1 MISKLSL
8 LTRSLIAAGAI
19 ALTVMAPAQADVAT
33 ATEAA
38 QPAFDAWLAA
48 FRKQA
53 AENGISEATLDATLT
68 GLQPNAKILE
78 YDQRQPEFIQ
88 TFWNYLDARV
98 TDKRIETGRA
108 MLAQNAD
115 LFTSAERRFGVP
127 ARYLAAFWGLETNYG
142 SHMGKLAIIPA
153 LATLAYDNRR
163 SDFFRAELLD
173 ALRIV
178 DAGDIPA
185 DDMIGS
191 WAGAIGHMQFIPSTF
206 LRYGVDG
213 DGDGRINPRESL
225 ADAIDS
231 AANYLKQ
238 AGWRSD
244 QGWGQEVRLPPGFD
258 WSQARLDRRKPIRTW
273 AELGVTQP
281 DGSPLPDSGQS
292 AAIILP
298 QGYTGPA
305 ILVMHNFD
313 VILRWNRSVNYAL
326 AVAQLADRLDGL
338 PAFSTGRDADNRRL
352 SREQA
357 ADLQKSL
364 VILGLD
370 PGPADGVPGRRT
382 VNAIRSYQ
390 RSAGLPAD
398 GYPSVDLL
406 DKLHADLQARSLPLP
421 DSSSAQTEAGP
432 AILAKEA
439 H

>member
-1 MISKLSL
+1 MTSKFSL
-8 LTRSLIAAGAI
+8 LTRSLLAAGVIALAGVSPAPADIAADAE
-19 ALTVMAPAQADVAT
+19 VV
-33 ATEAA
+33 
-38 QPAFDAWLAA
+38 QPSFDAWLDA

-53 AENGISEATLDATLT
+53 AAAGISKATLDATLT
-68 GLQPNAKILE
+68 NLQPNAKILE

-98 TDKRIETGRA
+98 TDRRIETGLA
-108 MLAQNAD
+108 MLNQNIE
-115 LFTSAERRFGVP
+115 LFASAEQRFGVP

-142 SHMGKLAIIPA
+142 SHMGRLPVIPS

-163 SDFFRAELLD
+163 SNFFRTQLLD

-191 WAGAIGHMQFIPSTF
+191 WAGALGHMQFIPSTF

-213 DGDGRINPRESL
+213 DGDGKINPRQSL

-238 AGWRSD
+238 AGWQSD
-244 QGWGQEVRLPPGFD
+244 QGWGQEVRLPTGFD
-258 WSQARLDRRKPIRTW
+258 WSLARLDRRKQIRTW
-273 AELGVTQP
+273 GELGVTQL
-281 DGSPLPDSGQS
+281 DGSPLPDSDQF

-305 ILVMHNFD
+305 LLVTHNFD
-313 VILRWNRSVNYAL
+313 VIMRWNRSVNYAL
-326 AVAQLADRLDGL
+326 AVAQLADRLDGR
-338 PAFSTGRDADNRRL
+338 PAFSSGRDADNRRL
-352 SREQA
+352 SHEQA
-357 ADLQKSL
+357 TDMQKCL
-364 VILGLD
+364 ALLGLD
-370 PGPADGVPGRRT
+370 PGPADGMPGRRT
-382 VNAIRSYQ
+382 VNAVRSYQ
-390 RSAGLPAD
+390 ISAGLPAD

-406 DKLHADLQARSLPLP
+406 DKLHADLKAKSLPLP
-421 DSSSAQTEAGP
+421 DVSSAQVDMEP
-432 AILAKEA
+432 AVVAKEA

>member
-1 MISKLSL
+1 MTSKLSL

-19 ALTVMAPAQADVAT
+19 ALAAMAPAQADVAAT
-33 ATEAA
+33 AEATK
-38 QPAFDAWLAA
+38 PSFDAWLEA

-53 AENGISEATLDATLT
+53 AENGISEATLDVTLT

-78 YDQRQPEFIQ
+78 YDQQQPEFIQ

-98 TDKRIETGRA
+98 TDKRIETGLA

-115 LFTSAERRFGVP
+115 LFSSAEQRFGVP
-127 ARYLAAFWGLETNYG
+127 ACYLAAFWGLETNYG

-153 LATLAYDNRR
+153 LATLAYDTRR
-163 SDFFRAELLD
+163 SDFFRAQLLD

-191 WAGAIGHMQFIPSTF
+191 WAGALGHMQFIPSTF

-244 QGWGQEVRLPPGFD
+244 QGWGREVRLPSGFD
-258 WSQARLDRRKPIRTW
+258 WSQARLDRRKHVRTW
-273 AELGVTQP
+273 AELGVTQL
-281 DGSPLPDSGQS
+281 DGSPLPDSGQL
-292 AAIILP
+292 AAVILP
-298 QGYTGPA
+298 QGHTGPA
-305 ILVMHNFD
+305 ILVTHNFD
-313 VILRWNRSVNYAL
+313 VILRWNRSINYAL

-338 PAFSTGRDADNRRL
+338 PAFSSGRDADNRRL

-357 ADLQKSL
+357 TDMQNCLT
-364 VILGLD
+364 ILGLD

-390 RSAGLPAD
+390 LSVGLPAD
-398 GYPSVDLL
+398 GYPSLDLL
-406 DKLHADLQARSLPLP
+406 DKLHADLKAKSLPLP
-421 DSSSAQTEAGP
+421 ESPSAQANAGP
-432 AILAKEA
+432 AMLAKEV